1 MNVMLKGLLAS
12 VVLVVGAGAVDNAS
26 AQAVAAAQCEGCSYQ
41 QKIEAA
47 RSEIDF
53 GGVAVFSLSTGEI
66 NSFVIMPDLRIIE
79 LPVNPDLADY
89 YAELVYLYQRNGGS
103 LEFKVPIDVIASD
116 MSAASRAT
124 LRVQSARASAT
135 GHDLPE
141 NAYEAI
147 SNSSKMNNV
156 HAWMETKFPSFIA
169 GGQSV
174 IRVFNPAVW
183 LGSKSSQVY
192 VRLEFHDKTTVLITY
207 NYDSKMWERIPNSA
221 RDGHNNSIPEKRED
235 FAGDG
240 YREYNFQGPP
250 STDLQNFLVWAH
262 QNGIPVS
269 GPVSHTRFACSSA
282 GGGPVQCVAY

>member
-1 MNVMLKGLLAS
+1 MLKGLLAS
-12 VVLVVGAGAVDNAS
+12 VVLVVGAGAIGDAS

-47 RSEIDF
+47 RGEVDF

-66 NSFVIMPDLRIIE
+66 NSFVISPNLTITE
-79 LPVNPDLADY
+79 VPVRAELADY

-103 LEFKVPIDVIASD
+103 LEFKVPIDVIRSD
-116 MSAASRAT
+116 MSAASGRAF
-124 LRVQSARASAT
+124 RAQSAQAAASDY
-135 GHDLPE
+135 DLPE

-156 HAWMETKFPSFIA
+156 HAWMETKLPSFIA

-192 VRLEFHDKTTVLITY
+192 VRLEFHDQSTVLITY
-207 NYDSKMWERIPNSA
+207 NYDSKMWERVPNSA

-235 FAGDG
+235 FAGGG

-250 STDLQNFLVWAH
+250 STDIQNFLVWAH
-262 QNGIPVS
+262 QNGIPIS
-269 GPVSHTRFACSSA
+269 GSVSHTRLACSSA
-282 GGGPVQCVAY
+282 GGGAVQCVAY